1 VSCTPRAVNLR
12 RDSDRIGFRLLAS
25 ARGPDHEAPL
35 RCGFGCIVTRCPPSV
50 AVFGS
55 CTTEGTR
62 DQLIERGPRQRVLR
76 HSMAPAP
83 SPRRWGGCGTE
94 RLQATTLSG
103 RPGSATRGAMRW
115 ETGSPAAKKDLE
127 KERSPGRS
135 GSSTHRQR
143 RGTSPDS
150 TTEQGLEADA
160 PDPPTPTDLEPAT
173 EPGEARR

>member
-1 VSCTPRAVNLR
+1 VHTTRGEPSE
-12 RDSDRIGFRLLAS
+12 GFRPDRVPASGFGQGPRSRGASPVRLRLHRDALSSVGSGLRIVYDGWHQGPAHRAWPPPESAS
-25 ARGPDHEAPL
+25 ALDGACFPA
-35 RCGFGCIVTRCPPSV
+35 S
-50 AVFGS
+50 AVGWVRY
-55 CTTEGTR
+55 G
-62 DQLIERGPRQRVLR
+62 
-76 HSMAPAP
+76 AAP
-83 SPRRWGGCGTE
+83 SDNPLG
-94 RLQATTLSG
+94 
-103 RPGSATRGAMRW
+103 ATRMGMTRRAMRW